1 MCDLPRVAAALTL
14 ALQKLQ
20 PLEDVALDLFA
31 GVVRREKAAEILPP
45 QFNLFLLVGFLLLHE
60 CLNGVAVKCSGLGCA
75 LELNGL
81 GMGRGT
87 LVFLHGG
94 EQFPLLFL
102 GEIGQLHRRI
112 EGDLALVHLGEY
124 LRDEVGQT
132 DETLDLPRTIRS
144 VFCHFFICSQLRAN
158 LARSSLMLHTNQN
171 QLLTMLKQQ
180 GLVDSDLFI
189 SRSNAIAEQLR
200 KAKQEKNRIM
210 ETAGDETVQ
219 QTQELMDDLS
229 TGPDFIETFDSDL
242 FDALVDRIIVED
254 AEHISFQVKNGLRLR
269 EQVERMRR

>member
-1 MCDLPRVAAALTL
+1 MPSISTEAIEDAFCRLYYKLKHHGEPIL
-14 ALQKLQ
+14 ANMVSAY
-20 PLEDVALDLFA
+20 LEVKSRRMLWSLDV
-31 GVVRREKAAEILPP
+31 I
-45 QFNLFLLVGFLLLHE
+45 
-60 CLNGVAVKCSGLGCA
+60 
-75 LELNGL
+75 ELNK
-81 GMGRGT
+81 
-87 LVFLHGG
+87 
-94 EQFPLLFL
+94 
-102 GEIGQLHRRI
+102 RI
-112 EGDLALVHLGEY
+112 ADL
-124 LRDEVGQT
+124 
-132 DETLDLPRTIRS
+132 
-144 VFCHFFICSQLRAN
+144 
-158 LARSSLMLHTNQN
+158 TNQN

-219 QTQELMDDLS
+219 QTQEMMDNLS
-229 TGPDFIETFDSDL
+229 AGPDFIETFDSDL